1 MSGCG
6 DGDKGLKMKREG
18 SYMFHKPG
26 SLMTPAYS
34 TRSLKGVEAKPE
46 EERERRRKGLER
58 GAPDARQIF
67 IMWLQIRFAGMPGAL
82 HPVFL
87 ATSEQ
92 TL

>member
-46 EERERRRKGLER
+46 EEREGGEER
-58 GAPDARQIF
+58 VLREGPRC
-67 IMWLQIRFAGMPGAL
+67 
-82 HPVFL
+82 
-87 ATSEQ
+87 
-92 TL
+92 

>member
-34 TRSLKGVEAKPE
+34 TRSLKGVEAKRE
-46 EERERRRKGLER
+46 EEREGGEER
-58 GAPDARQIF
+58 VL
-67 IMWLQIRFAGMPGAL
+67 MM
-82 HPVFL
+82 VM
-87 ATSEQ
+87 
-92 TL
+92 